1 MKRIIP
7 HVAVLF
13 VLLSFSSCAQMFG
26 TIGYAI
32 GALMEFFL
40 VIAGFILIV
49 YILIAIIGYIIH
61 LFK

>member
-7 HVAVLF
+7 HVAVLI
-13 VLLSFSSCAQMFG
+13 VLLSFCSCAQMFG
-26 TIGYAI
+26 TIGYAL
-32 GALMEFFL
+32 GTLMEFFL